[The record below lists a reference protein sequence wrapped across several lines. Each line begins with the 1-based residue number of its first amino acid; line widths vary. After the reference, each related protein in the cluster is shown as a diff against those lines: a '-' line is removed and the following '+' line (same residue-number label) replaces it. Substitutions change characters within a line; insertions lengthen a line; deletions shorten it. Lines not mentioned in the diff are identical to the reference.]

1 MNVHDMQYRDRSEL
15 VSSEGRLDLSFFQ
28 KLKLK
33 FFIAKVKRYPL
44 GGTKWQLMQ
53 EKVSLLPDW
62 GYYARKRA
70 AFYMATMNCG
80 NSFYA
85 HTGVAMLYP
94 KNIVIGENVT
104 INRYSIITAKD
115 KVDIGNNVLIGSNVI
130 INSGNH
136 NYINLDIPINQQG
149 HTIAPITIEDDVWIG
164 SNVCILAGVTIGQGS
179 VIGAGAVVTKNVE
192 PYSVMGGVPARLIKS
207 RK

>member
-1 MNVHDMQYRDRSEL
+1 MHNIKYRDRSEF
-15 VSSEGRLDLSFFQ
+15 VSTKGTLELTFIQ

-33 FFIAKVKRYPL
+33 LFVRRVRRFPL

-53 EKVSLLPDW
+53 ENVSLLPDW

-80 NSFYA
+80 NVFYA
-85 HTGVAMLYP
+85 HTGVSMLYP
-94 KNIVIGENVT
+94 KNIVIGENVS
-104 INRYSIITAKD
+104 INRFTVITAKD
-115 KVDIGNNVLIGSNVI
+115 KVTIGNNVLIGSNVI

-136 NYINLDIPINQQG
+136 NFSKVDIPINQQG
-149 HTIAPITIEDDVWIG
+149 HTIAPIMIEDDVWIG
-164 SNVCILAGVTIGQGS
+164 SNVCVLAGVTIGKGS

-192 PYSVMGGVPARLIKS
+192 PYSVMGGVPARLIKK
-207 RK
+207 RI